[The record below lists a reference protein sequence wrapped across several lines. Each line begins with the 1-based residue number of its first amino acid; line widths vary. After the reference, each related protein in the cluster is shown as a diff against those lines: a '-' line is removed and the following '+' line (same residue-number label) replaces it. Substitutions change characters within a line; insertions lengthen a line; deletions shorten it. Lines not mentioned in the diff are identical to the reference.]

1 MSIKQSEQWLKQCTC
16 NKLTSLLSYFGHSG
30 GEAFIRGHAVRQV
43 KHCAVSLL
51 MGCSS
56 GLMKPVGQYDPY
68 GNVINYLLAGCP
80 AVVANL
86 WDVTD
91 KSIDRFTKSMM
102 IRWGLLP
109 PPGNQDASL
118 FRGLS
123 LTEAVAQARYDCPM
137 HYLIG
142 AAPVVYGIPVYLR

>member
-1 MSIKQSEQWLKQCTC
+1 M
-16 NKLTSLLSYFGHSG
+16 
-30 GEAFIRGHAVRQV
+30 RGHTVRQV

-68 GNVINYLLAGCP
+68 GYVINYMLAGCP

-109 PPGNQDASL
+109 VPGKQETSY

-123 LTEAVAQARYDCPM
+123 LTEAVMQARDDCSMP
-137 HYLIG
+137 YLIG
-142 AAPVVYGIPVYLR
+142 AAPVVYGIPVYLQ

>member
-1 MSIKQSEQWLKQCTC
+1 
-16 NKLTSLLSYFGHSG
+16 
-30 GEAFIRGHAVRQV
+30 
-43 KHCAVSLL
+43 

-80 AVVANL
+80 TVVANL

-102 IRWGLLP
+102 IRWGLLA
-109 PPGNQDASL
+109 PPGNQDASQ
-118 FRGLS
+118 FKGSS
-123 LTEAVAQARYDCPM
+123 LTEAVAHARFDCPM
-137 HYLIG
+137 QYLIG
-142 AAPVVYGIPVYLR
+142 AAPVVYGIPVYLQ